1 MRFPPYPKYKPS
13 GVDWLGEVPEHWD
26 VKRGR
31 FVMRVNP
38 SSPRLRALKPEDEVS
53 FVPME
58 AVGVHGGLNLGQTR
72 VLADIAGGYTE
83 FQDGDVVVAR
93 ITPCFENGKA
103 SLAQGLINGAAY
115 GTTELHVLRAAT
127 GLERRFLFYLT
138 ISDSFRK
145 LGESQMYGAGG
156 QRRVPPEFNKNF
168 PTPLPPAP
176 EQCAIAA
183 FLDHETGRLDR
194 LVAKKRDLIKRLKE
208 RRAAL
213 ISRTV
218 TRGLSPAGAPAAGP
232 SGGLPFKSSGLDWIG
247 EIPAHWEVK
256 PVKFVARI
264 GNGSTPNRDNPN
276 YWEDGHYPWLNSSV
290 VNQEVVTSAAEFV
303 TTLALRECHLP
314 KISPPA
320 VLVGITGQ
328 GRTRGMATTLL
339 FEATINQHVAYLKPV
354 RGRADVGFLRR
365 VFDMMYT
372 FLRSESDGGGS
383 TKGAITCEQIA
394 NLKIPVPPLI
404 EQSAIAAYLD
414 TQVAKLD
421 ALAAKVETAVE
432 RLIEYRTALITMAV
446 TGKIDVRREFAS

>member
-1 MRFPPYPKYKPS
+1 MKFSPYPKYKPS
-13 GVDWLGEVPEHWD
+13 GVDWLGEVPEHWE

-38 SSPRLRALKPEDEVS
+38 PSPRLRALKPEEEVS

-58 AVGVHGGLNLGQTR
+58 AVGVRGGLNLGQTR
-72 VLADIAGGYTE
+72 VLADITGSYTE
-83 FQDGDVVVAR
+83 FQDGDVVVAK

-103 SLAQGLINGAAY
+103 SLAQGLRNGAAY

-145 LGESQMYGAGG
+145 LGESQMEGAGG

-168 PTPLPPAP
+168 RTPLPPAA

-183 FLDHETGRLDR
+183 FLDNETGRLDR
-194 LVAKKRDLIKRLKE
+194 LVAKKQDLVERLKE

-232 SGGLPFKSSGLDWIG
+232 SGGVPFKSSGLGWIG

-276 YWEDGHYPWLNSSV
+276 YWEDGDYPWLNSSV

-314 KISPPA
+314 KILPPA

-421 ALAAKVETAVE
+421 ALVAKVETAVE

-446 TGKIDVRREFAS
+446 TGKIDVRREFAA